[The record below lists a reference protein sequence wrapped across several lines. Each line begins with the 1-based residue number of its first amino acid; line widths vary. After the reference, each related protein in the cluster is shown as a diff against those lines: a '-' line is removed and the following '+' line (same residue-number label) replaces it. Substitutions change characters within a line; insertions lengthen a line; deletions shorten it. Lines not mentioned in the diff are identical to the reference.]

1 MSGQVSNSPA
11 LSVIVPTFNNVEVL
25 TRCLEGWKRFA
36 SGQPVEVIVVEDGC
50 RDSTAAYLEATA
62 ATEWGR
68 RYLRWYQQENLH
80 ELRCTNHGFR
90 NARAPLLMPWQ
101 DDMFLRSRW
110 FIPELI
116 ATFARYEEL
125 GLLCLSR
132 GLNCFP
138 IDEPI
143 GTWDDLV
150 DWRRLQSTIGPKPL
164 NWLLLQEVD
173 VVIRPWVIR
182 RSCLDQVGLLDEAFV
197 PTEWDEA
204 DLSFRVRRAGWKVA
218 THGYERLGAYEHLGS
233 TTVGRLSEE
242 YKARVLRN
250 GRLFHQRWDPTI
262 AAESTRSRQTWL
274 RQPTAAG
281 WWWTASRAAR
291 ALVSRRSAA
300 SIASGA
306 VS

>member
-1 MSGQVSNSPA
+1 
-11 LSVIVPTFNNVEVL
+11 VIIPTFNNVDVL
-25 TRCLEGWKRFA
+25 TRCLEAWKRFA
-36 SGQPVEVIVVEDGC
+36 SGQPVELIVVEDGC
-50 RDSTAAYLEATA
+50 RDSTAAYLEATSA
-62 ATEWGR
+62 SEWGQR
-68 RYLRWYQQENLH
+68 HLRWHHQENLH
-80 ELRCTNHGFR
+80 ELRCTNYGLR
-90 NARAPLLMPWQ
+90 NARASLLMAWQ
-101 DDMFLRSRW
+101 DDMFLRSTW

-116 ATFARYEEL
+116 ATFSKYEEL

-164 NWLLLQEVD
+164 NWLFLQEVD

-182 RSCLDQVGLLDEAFV
+182 RSCLDKVGLLDEAFV

-204 DLSFRVRRAGWKVA
+204 DLSFRVRREGWKVA
-218 THGYERLGAYEHLGS
+218 THGYERLGAYKHLGS

-262 AAESTRSRQTWL
+262 AVESTRSRQTWL
-274 RQPTAAG
+274 RQTTAAG

-291 ALVSRRSAA
+291 ALVPRHSAP
-300 SIASGA
+300 ST
-306 VS
+306 VPEVVP